1 MSIPVTLL
9 RKSSIFSNNFR
20 EAVDFRG
27 FRTRIV
33 VKVGERVG
41 LLTTT
46 TTTVNLVQILQRQ
59 TPLKPQVMH
68 QDFGH

>member
-1 MSIPVTLL
+1 MNIPVTLL

-46 TTTVNLVQILQRQ
+46 TTTLNLVQILQRQ

>member
-1 MSIPVTLL
+1 MNIPVTLL

-46 TTTVNLVQILQRQ
+46 TTVNLVQILQRQ